1 MLVKAATSQ
10 LAASS
15 GATFEDL
22 EEKSMKK
29 LILKL
34 FMPSAETMAK
44 MAAKAAAD
52 FVNGCD
58 K

>member
-1 MLVKAATSQ
+1 MSLRQNKYKQ
-10 LAASS
+10 
-15 GATFEDL
+15 
-22 EEKSMKK
+22 EKYMKRW
-29 LILKL
+29 LMKL

-44 MAAKAAAD
+44 TAAKAAAD